1 MEPIILVDR
10 YQLQHQI
17 SSKSGRKTYRAI
29 DLRTEM
35 QVMVKL
41 LVFEAGLEW
50 ASLRLFEREVEVLK
64 SLDHLNIPKYI
75 DSFELDLKSR
85 KGFGLVQTY
94 IDVPSLEEHI
104 QKGRVFSEADT
115 RELALSLL
123 ETLCYLHQKN
133 PPVVHRDIKPS
144 NVLLGDRSGHSIGQV
159 YLVDFGAVQTV
170 NTNNTITV
178 VGTYGYMPPEQ
189 FGGRSSPVSDLYSLG
204 ATVLYLVTGQQP
216 ADLMTDDLQLDFG
229 SISNISTEFEAWIR
243 KMIASVPSKRF
254 ASARDAIDALSEN
267 SNAIPDMSIDT
278 LNLTEEEYLGCDI
291 TDIEHLEQSIDSLK
305 LDRGFMRSEEDINFL
320 PLPINFIFDPK
331 RMELKVVENFE
342 AFQYFEE
349 WDLSLE
355 NFNEEQRIF
364 LKEHEGPGKLNG
376 VELSI
381 VLIPMILIF
390 ALCFI
395 TMHLSQV
402 TLPLYMYFI
411 SRFDDRRAMKF
422 KNSFIRDVRV
432 TSIEINE
439 FKAIFTHFLRPNEIA
454 TVPAKQVIYIELE
467 IDGFSSSEDSARLSI
482 KFATKSNTFYVISN
496 LEEHLAI
503 QLATV
508 SASWLDIELHDRR
521 ITFDNQKLVP
531 ISHFDRDS
539 WKRYGTED

>member
-94 IDVPSLEEHI
+94 IDVLSLEEHL

-278 LNLTEEEYLGCDI
+278 LSLTEEEYLGCDI

-395 TMHLSQV
+395 TMHLLQV